1 MFVPLRITKS
11 EIVRLEKS
19 SGRLLLPKPEDASRD
34 FYMKILEKVTDEKG
48 VIDGSNLQGMTFPFD
63 SSNYDVFISYSHN
76 DETEALYLATFLR
89 KKKGLKV
96 FIDST
101 IWYSADGLLEAI
113 DYKYS
118 WASDNVHFDYEKR
131 NFSTSHVH
139 AMLSMA
145 MLEAICRSECCL
157 FIESTHSLTLKG
169 GIENHTLSPWIYE
182 EAKFVNNIQPTLP
195 QRMIGPE
202 IRLFCEGG
210 YLQIQ
215 DSSSNQLKAEYN
227 IDMTNFKRI
236 VAEDLVNEDGTNI
249 LDKIYYKYGIKKHK
263 LLYG

>member
-1 MFVPLRITKS
+1 MFVPLRILKS
-11 EIVRLEKS
+11 EIVRIERKNGS
-19 SGRLLLPKPEDASRD
+19 LLLPKPYDASQE
-34 FYMKILEKVTDEKG
+34 FYKKILKTVTDEKG

-63 SSNYDVFISYSHN
+63 RSNYDVFISYSHN

-89 KKKGLKV
+89 KKGLKV

-113 DYKYS
+113 DHKYS

-145 MLEAICRSECCL
+145 MLEAIRRSECCL
-157 FIESTHSLTLKG
+157 FVESTHSLTLKS

-182 EAKFVNNIQPTLP
+182 EATFINNIQPSLP
-195 QRMIGPE
+195 QRMLGPQ

-227 IDMTNFKRI
+227 IDLTNFKRI
-236 VAEDLVNEDGTNI
+236 VAEDLENEAGTNI
-249 LDKIYYKYGIKKHK
+249 LDRIYYKYGIKKRK